1 MSAVTSCTLPPP
13 PSAGPTPANQKAAPA
28 ASRDPPANQLRPDLV
43 TSSLR
48 PASSSLT
55 FLPSVFYSLLFL
67 LFFLK
72 NKTKKTVYGLY

>member
-43 TSSLR
+43 TSLR